1 MRIRTLV
8 LMAAV
13 VLAPACTSSQGAVRD
28 IEGAT
33 SAGVRLEAEGE
44 EREAPRYD
52 VERYNRKVAGEENR
66 QDARTDAADERD
78 RRIDEQPV
86 EHKPEAPAGEE
97 EPPRQAVPGEGGWA
111 RAFSLP
117 SPAPTYC
124 NTR

>member
-1 MRIRTLV
+1 MRIGTLL

-13 VLAPACTSSQGAVRD
+13 GLAPACRSSQEAVGD
-28 IEGAT
+28 TEGAT

-66 QDARTDAADERD
+66 QDARTDAADARD

-86 EHKPEAPAGEE
+86 EHKPEAPTGEE
-97 EPPRQAVPGEGGWA
+97 EPPR
-111 RAFSLP
+111 
-117 SPAPTYC
+117 
-124 NTR
+124 